1 MSACS
6 PFHFFNLTSFCALY
20 VLAEV
25 NRVVLH
31 RRDEDAFESG
41 ETTGSGEA
49 VEIGNNTDIE
59 EQRGGGTKK
68 KLTREKKL
76 IISVICASI
85 AIFALIA
92 YLTYKVG
99 LFGEEGSE
107 DSAMR
112 AVGNRGLGRSGM

>member
-6 PFHFFNLTSFCALY
+6 PFHFFNLTSFCALS

-92 YLTYKVG
+92 YLSYKVD

-112 AVGNRGLGRSGM
+112 AVGNRGGHRGM